1 MARKLSKA
9 YLLTQVLTASRQEVV
24 VFLYEG
30 AIGYLQRAAKAW
42 DEGKKDQATAMVD
55 RAISIVVE
63 LSESLD
69 YAAGNRQLT
78 LRLDSIYGYLIK
90 TLNLA
95 VLRDDKEALKSCEGI
110 LETLH
115 DAWRQAVE
123 MTRGVAPATARGQR
137 PRLQVSA

>member
-1 MARKLSKA
+1 
-9 YLLTQVLTASRQEVV
+9 LTASRQEVV

-42 DEGKKDQATAMVD
+42 DEDKKDQATVMVD

-63 LSESLD
+63 LSESLN
-69 YAAGNRQLT
+69 YAAGDRQLT

-123 MTRGVAPATARGQR
+123 MTRGVAALPTRGHGT
-137 PRLQVSA
+137 RLQVSA